1 MTRSWKNK
9 RVVVTGAT
17 GFVGS
22 VLVEHLLSLGASV
35 RAPIRSDNYRA
46 LSKKRSEIEW
56 VEGDLREAEY
66 CSQLLEGVDHI
77 FHLASH
83 RRNIDFHRKHCS
95 DVMNG
100 NIEMSLALIHAMKSH
115 KKTSV
120 TFFSSANVPP
130 AIDVIA
136 VAQEQQLDG
145 YILGK
150 AVSETLWLAS
160 SHQLGFPLLIVR
172 PVGVY
177 GPRDTFSKDANVIPS
192 LMVKA
197 RDSKDVLQV
206 WGSGMQKRVFLYVD
220 DLVQAVFTLIDSDV
234 HGIQYIAPTGMVT
247 IAELAEQIRQIVN
260 PALTVQFDTTQPEGS
275 RSIAVL
281 PMHPAL
287 ESLQWTTLVD
297 GLQKTYDG
305 WVTKGK

>member
-1 MTRSWKNK
+1 MTTIWKNK
-9 RVVVTGAT
+9 RVVITGAT

-22 VLVEHLLSLGASV
+22 VLVERLLALGAKV

-56 VEGDLREAEY
+56 LEGDLRDSEY
-66 CSQLLEGVDHI
+66 CNQLLEDVDHI

-83 RRNIDFHRKHCS
+83 RRNIDFHRKYCS

-100 NIEMSLALIHAMKSH
+100 NIEMSLALIHAMKTH
-115 KKTSV
+115 KKIRV

-150 AVSETLWLAS
+150 TVAETLWLAS
-160 SHQLGFPLLIVR
+160 AHQLGFPLLIVR

-177 GPRDTFSKDANVIPS
+177 GPRDTFTKDGNVIPS

-220 DLVQAVFTLIDSDV
+220 DLVNAVLTLIDSDV
-234 HGIQYIAPTGMVT
+234 HGIQYIAPTDMVT
-247 IAELAEQIRQIVN
+247 VADLAEQIRTIIN
-260 PALTVQFDTTQPEGS
+260 PSLTIQFDTTQPEGS
-275 RSIAVL
+275 RSIAML
-281 PMHPAL
+281 PMHSAL
-287 ESLQWTTLVD
+287 ESLAWTPLAE

-305 WVTKGK
+305 WLSKGK